1 MMHVHVNKS
10 KKKKRVR
17 ESECVRVLV
26 LVTCLWRVFLL
37 VTVSED
43 IWRVTSSDFNFDGG
57 GILWD
62 GIRND
67 DMVPKAKS
75 QKVGMQQ
82 CVCPVFTCII
92 FKTTLL
98 VSQMSMLCESK

>member
-1 MMHVHVNKS
+1 M
-10 KKKKRVR
+10 
-17 ESECVRVLV
+17 EGD
-26 LVTCLWRVFLL
+26 VF
-37 VTVSED
+37 D
-43 IWRVTSSDFNFDGG
+43 SDFNFNGG
-57 GILWD
+57 GGGLCGMGFGMTTWCQK
-62 GIRND
+62 
-67 DMVPKAKS
+67 PKAKS